1 PFLGHGSVPGR
12 VHGCAR
18 RAQIVALPAPHSRD
32 GVPLVGRKVPDCL
45 GGVLPPERS
54 IVELALESHPRVSS
68 VLLGPGPLETL
79 QKAFQSSNED
89 IPVVPRKA
97 LLKVPAQP
105 RRPFLARKR
114 EARTQ
119 DGLRSLDPSPR
130 GFQSNRGEAPNAP
143 SRH

>member
-1 PFLGHGSVPGR
+1 
-12 VHGCAR
+12 
-18 RAQIVALPAPHSRD
+18 
-32 GVPLVGRKVPDCL
+32 
-45 GGVLPPERS
+45 
-54 IVELALESHPRVSS
+54 
-68 VLLGPGPLETL
+68 
-79 QKAFQSSNED
+79 D

-130 GFQSNRGEAPNAP
+130 GFQSNPGEAPNAP
-143 SRH
+143 SRHHSNTLDLRDLEQTQRFLTVQQIRNQDEDQRGRTSLLGTNVSHPE